1 MPKRSRAEAPQVVKN
16 VTINKNTINTINN
29 YFAPA
34 PAPAPSEGPKSLF
47 ATNAD
52 RIKRTSVV
60 KNGKPCSVLVWQSA
74 ADGTIKAGC
83 HNMCTKQWVDLS
95 HFAPMDGSSRT
106 QGFRTKFD
114 AAYAKYKEAHAA
126 GDRDE
131 CVAQRGVLESLRAD
145 RCFECRKDKGYVSPA
160 QSACKAWYDATR
172 KEMAARHGGC
182 QNQDCPER
190 GEHVWCTL
198 TADHGTNPKK
208 RDKHNKLVDLGR
220 YTAWPALGGV
230 PAMEEEAKQIE
241 QWICKC
247 CHRVEPTSSSGRRC
261 KDPEDMPEG
270 KRNGTKE
277 EAQQYEARRIAVRV
291 YPKQKHVDAA
301 KRCIGK
307 CAACGRPVEEGK
319 EVMHEFNH
327 LDEATKSKG
336 GLFGKHGGVSG
347 MVQNCSNAATL
358 DKVVGLLDAEISKC
372 NLLCCNCHHRHTWKY
387 DPSAM
392 QF

>member
-1 MPKRSRAEAPQVVKN
+1 MSR
-16 VTINKNTINTINN
+16 
-29 YFAPA
+29 
-34 PAPAPSEGPKSLF
+34 GKSC
-47 ATNAD
+47 
-52 RIKRTSVV
+52 SVV
-60 KNGKPCSVLVWQSA
+60 VWYSA

-83 HNMCTKQWVDLS
+83 HNTCSKNSWVDLS
-95 HFAPMDGSSRT
+95 NFAPMDGSSKT
-106 QGFRTKFD
+106 QANRTKFD

-131 CVAQRGVLESLRAD
+131 CVAQRCVLESLRANK
-145 RCFECRKDKGYVSPA
+145 CSECPNDKGYVSPA
-160 QSACKAWYDATR
+160 QSACKAWYDAMR
-172 KEMAARHGGC
+172 KKMANEHGGC

-190 GEHVWCTL
+190 GEHVWRVL

-208 RDKHNKLVDLGR
+208 RDKHNELVGLGE
-220 YTAWPALGGV
+220 YTKWTALGGV

-247 CHRVEPTSSSGRRC
+247 CHAVEPTSNQGKRY
-261 KDPEDMPEG
+261 KDPEDMPRG
-270 KRNGTKE
+270 KRRGTDDEVKK
-277 EAQQYEARRIAVRV
+277 YNDRHRAVRV

-301 KRCIGK
+301 KRRIGK

-336 GLFGKHGGVSG
+336 DLFGEHGGVAG
-347 MVQNCSNAATL
+347 LVHNCSNDAAL
-358 DKVVGLLDAEISKC
+358 KKVKRLLDDEISKC
-372 NLLCCNCHHRHTWKY
+372 NLLCCNCHHRHTHKY
-387 DPSAM
+387 EPSAT